1 MDVLRGGVVCVNFHV
16 GIGQIFCR
24 EKEVKEYTLL
34 ALLSTIA
41 VLGIDR
47 ALGTK
52 VTSKSVFWVFIAVMF
67 GFKLLV
73 NGYLTWRPIV
83 LYGRTFLLG
92 IRLLTIPVEDFFYGF
107 SLITL
112 SVVLWEYFAKA
123 GLEHSAITG
132 GQEE

>member
-1 MDVLRGGVVCVNFHV
+1 M
-16 GIGQIFCR
+16 
-24 EKEVKEYTLL
+24 KEYTLL

-41 VLGIDR
+41 VLGADR

-52 VTSKSVFWVFIAVMF
+52 VTSKRVFWIFIAVMF
-67 GFKLLV
+67 AFKLLV

-83 LYGRTFLLG
+83 LYGRTFFLG

-123 GLEHSAITG
+123 RLEHSAITG
-132 GQEE
+132 GEKE